1 MPAEIVI
8 TIVLIAI
15 FVLFSGFFS
24 SSEAAFLSL
33 QKTRLTYLVNNNIP
47 GAKRVQDMI
56 NNTDRLLSTILL
68 GNNLVN
74 VAFTALVTALAVS
87 WLGEGAA
94 ALAAATGIGTAVLLI
109 FGEIIPKS
117 IAVKKSEKMA
127 FLYARPLKTVEY
139 SLYPLILFLQWLSR
153 STQTIF
159 GREAADEERVTEG
172 ELRMLID
179 MGRQEGAVEEDEAKL
194 LEQVFNFG
202 DKQIREV
209 MTPRPQIKAITS
221 GTTLEEF
228 LTLFATDSHTRFP
241 VCQDNPENII
251 GTLTTKDIMMSFGR
265 HEIAEDTD
273 ITTLAKQPFFVPET
287 KTIST
292 TFREM
297 QQSRH
302 GLVYAINE
310 FGGLAGLATAKQL
323 LEVLVGDMPDTA
335 EESLPEAD
343 SELYELVGQTLI
355 SEMQSELN
363 LSLPEGD
370 YQTLAGFILATLGHV
385 PESGTTL
392 IQDDMK
398 LIVLQASDT
407 RIELVQVERL
417 SNANIG

>member
-33 QKTRLTYLVNNNIP
+33 QKTRLTYLVNNNVP

-87 WLGEGAA
+87 WLGEGPL

-117 IAVKKSEKMA
+117 IAVKKSEKMT

-153 STQTIF
+153 TTQTIF
-159 GREAADEERVTEG
+159 GREATEEDRVTEG

-221 GTTLEEF
+221 GTTLEDF

-265 HEIAEDTD
+265 HEIAENTD

-335 EESLPEAD
+335 EESLPKAD

-417 SNANIG
+417 PNANIA

>member
-87 WLGEGAA
+87 WLGEGPA

-153 STQTIF
+153 TTQTIF
-159 GREAADEERVTEG
+159 GREATEEDRVTEG

-385 PESGTTL
+385 PETGTTL

-398 LIVLQASDT
+398 LIVIQASDT

-417 SNANIG
+417 SNANIE

>member
-1 MPAEIVI
+1 MV
-8 TIVLIAI
+8 
-15 FVLFSGFFS
+15 S
-24 SSEAAFLSL
+24 SPE
-33 QKTRLTYLVNNNIP
+33 
-47 GAKRVQDMI
+47 
-56 NNTDRLLSTILL
+56 RLLSTILL

-74 VAFTALVTALAVS
+74 VAFTALITALAVQ
-87 WLGEGAA
+87 WLDEGPL
-94 ALAAATGIGTAVLLI
+94 ALTAATVIGTSVLLI

-117 IAVKKSEKMA
+117 IAVKKSEKVS
-127 FLYARPLKTVEY
+127 FLYAKPLKMVEF
-139 SLYPLILFLQWLSR
+139 SLYPVILFLQWLSQA
-153 STQTIF
+153 TQSIF
-159 GREAADEERVTEG
+159 GQDNNDEERVTEG

-179 MGRQEGAVEEDEAKL
+179 MSRQGGAVEESEAKL
-194 LEQVFNFG
+194 LEQVFSFG

-209 MTPRPQIKAITS
+209 MTPRPQIRAIQS
-221 GTTLEEF
+221 GTTLQEF

-241 VCQDNPENII
+241 ICQDNPENII
-251 GTLTTKDIMMSFGR
+251 GTLTTKDVLMSFGR
-265 HEIAEDTD
+265 QEITETSDV
-273 ITTLAKQPFFVPET
+273 TTLSTPPFFVPET

-335 EESLPEAD
+335 EESLPQSD
-343 SELYELVGQTLI
+343 SETYELVGQTLI

-392 IQDDMK
+392 TQADIK
-398 LIVLQASDT
+398 LVVLQSSET

-417 SNANIG
+417 SNASIN

>member
-1 MPAEIVI
+1 MSADII
-8 TIVLIAI
+8 ISLALIAI
-15 FVLFSGFFS
+15 FILFSAFFS

-33 QKTRLTYLVNNNIP
+33 QKTRLSYLVNNNVP

-56 NNTDRLLSTILL
+56 SSPERLLSTILL

-74 VAFTALVTALAVS
+74 VAFTALITALAVQ
-87 WLGEGAA
+87 WLDEGPL
-94 ALAAATGIGTAVLLI
+94 ALTAATVIGTSILLI

-117 IAVKKSEKMA
+117 IAVKKSEKVS
-127 FLYARPLKTVEY
+127 FLYARPLKMVEY
-139 SLYPLILFLQWLSR
+139 SLFPVILFLQWLSR
-153 STQTIF
+153 VTQSIF
-159 GREAADEERVTEG
+159 GQDNNDEERVTEG

-179 MGRQEGAVEEDEAKL
+179 MSRQGGAVEESEAKL
-194 LEQVFNFG
+194 LEQVFSFG

-209 MTPRPQIKAITS
+209 MTPRPQIRAIQS
-221 GTTLEEF
+221 GTTLQEF

-241 VCQDNPENII
+241 ICQDNPENII
-251 GTLTTKDIMMSFGR
+251 GTLTTKDVLMSFGR
-265 HEIAEDTD
+265 QEITETSDV
-273 ITTLAKQPFFVPET
+273 TTLSTPPFFVPET

-335 EESLPEAD
+335 EESLPQSD
-343 SELYELVGQTLI
+343 SEVYELVGQTLI

-363 LSLPEGD
+363 LILPEGD

-385 PESGTTL
+385 PENGTTF
-392 IQDDMK
+392 IQDDIK
-398 LIVLQASDT
+398 LVVLQASDT

-417 SNANIG
+417 PNAVIN

>member
-1 MPAEIVI
+1 MSADII
-8 TIVLIAI
+8 ISLALIAI
-15 FVLFSGFFS
+15 FILFSAFFS

-33 QKTRLTYLVNNNIP
+33 QKTRLSYLVSNNVP
-47 GAKRVQDMI
+47 GAKRVPDMVSSPE
-56 NNTDRLLSTILL
+56 RLLSTILL

-74 VAFTALVTALAVS
+74 VAFTALITALAVQ
-87 WLGEGAA
+87 WLDEGPL
-94 ALAAATGIGTAVLLI
+94 ALTAATVIGTSVLLI

-117 IAVKKSEKMA
+117 IAVKKSEKVS
-127 FLYARPLKTVEY
+127 FLYARPLKMVEY
-139 SLYPLILFLQWLSR
+139 SLFPVILFLQWLSR
-153 STQTIF
+153 VTQSIF
-159 GREAADEERVTEG
+159 GQDNNDEERVTEG

-179 MGRQEGAVEEDEAKL
+179 MSRQGGAVEESEAKL
-194 LEQVFNFG
+194 LEQVFSFG

-209 MTPRPQIKAITS
+209 MTPRPQIRAIQS
-221 GTTLEEF
+221 GTTLQEF

-241 VCQDNPENII
+241 ICQDNPENII
-251 GTLTTKDIMMSFGR
+251 GTLTTKDVLMSFGR
-265 HEIAEDTD
+265 QEITETSDV
-273 ITTLAKQPFFVPET
+273 TTPPFFVPET

-335 EESLPEAD
+335 EESLPQSD
-343 SELYELVGQTLI
+343 SETYELVGQTLI

-392 IQDDMK
+392 IQADIK
-398 LIVLQASDT
+398 LVVLQSSET

-417 SNANIG
+417 SNASIN

>member
-87 WLGEGAA
+87 WLGEGPA

-385 PESGTTL
+385 PENGTTL

-417 SNANIG
+417 SNANIE

>member
-1 MPAEIVI
+1 MPADIVI

-33 QKTRLTYLVNNNIP
+33 QKTRLTYLVTNNIP

-87 WLGEGAA
+87 WLGEGPA

-385 PESGTTL
+385 PETGTTL

-398 LIVLQASDT
+398 LIVIQASDT

-417 SNANIG
+417 SNANIE

>member
-33 QKTRLTYLVNNNIP
+33 QKTRLTYLVNNNVP

-87 WLGEGAA
+87 WLGEGPL

-117 IAVKKSEKMA
+117 IAVKKSEKMT

-153 STQTIF
+153 ATQTIF
-159 GREAADEERVTEG
+159 GREATDEDRVTEG

-209 MTPRPQIKAITS
+209 MTPRPQIKAIQS

-228 LTLFATDSHTRFP
+228 LTLFAADSHTRFP
-241 VCQDNPENII
+241 VCRDHPENII

-335 EESLPEAD
+335 EESLPKAD

-417 SNANIG
+417 PNANIA

>member
-1 MPAEIVI
+1 
-8 TIVLIAI
+8 
-15 FVLFSGFFS
+15 
-24 SSEAAFLSL
+24 
-33 QKTRLTYLVNNNIP
+33 
-47 GAKRVQDMI
+47 
-56 NNTDRLLSTILL
+56 
-68 GNNLVN
+68 
-74 VAFTALVTALAVS
+74 
-87 WLGEGAA
+87 
-94 ALAAATGIGTAVLLI
+94 
-109 FGEIIPKS
+109 
-117 IAVKKSEKMA
+117 
-127 FLYARPLKTVEY
+127 
-139 SLYPLILFLQWLSR
+139 
-153 STQTIF
+153 
-159 GREAADEERVTEG
+159 
-172 ELRMLID
+172 
-179 MGRQEGAVEEDEAKL
+179 
-194 LEQVFNFG
+194 
-202 DKQIREV
+202 
-209 MTPRPQIKAITS
+209 
-221 GTTLEEF
+221 
-228 LTLFATDSHTRFP
+228 
-241 VCQDNPENII
+241 
-251 GTLTTKDIMMSFGR
+251 
-265 HEIAEDTD
+265 IAEDTD

-335 EESLPEAD
+335 EESLPKAD

-417 SNANIG
+417 PNANIA

>member
-74 VAFTALVTALAVS
+74 VAFTALVTALAVN
-87 WLGEGAA
+87 WLGEGPL

-127 FLYARPLKTVEY
+127 FLYAKPLKTVEY

-385 PESGTTL
+385 PENGTTL

-417 SNANIG
+417 SNANIE

>member
-33 QKTRLTYLVNNNIP
+33 QKTRLTYLVNNNVP

-87 WLGEGAA
+87 WLGEGPL
-94 ALAAATGIGTAVLLI
+94 ALTAATGIGTAVLLI

-117 IAVKKSEKMA
+117 IAVKKSEKMT

-153 STQTIF
+153 ATQTIF
-159 GREAADEERVTEG
+159 GREATDEDRVTEG

-209 MTPRPQIKAITS
+209 MTPRPQIKAIQS

-228 LTLFATDSHTRFP
+228 LTLFAADSHTRFP
-241 VCQDNPENII
+241 VCRDHPENII

-335 EESLPEAD
+335 EESLPKAD

-417 SNANIG
+417 PNANIA

>member
-1 MPAEIVI
+1 MPADIVI

-33 QKTRLTYLVNNNIP
+33 QKTRLTYLVNNNVP

-87 WLGEGAA
+87 WLGEGPA

-417 SNANIG
+417 SNANNE

>member
-33 QKTRLTYLVNNNIP
+33 QKTRLTYLVNNNVP
-47 GAKRVQDMI
+47 GAKRIQDMI

-153 STQTIF
+153 ATQTIF
-159 GREAADEERVTEG
+159 GREATEEDRVTEG

-209 MTPRPQIKAITS
+209 MTPRPQIKAIQS

-228 LTLFATDSHTRFP
+228 LTLFAEDSHTRFP

-251 GTLTTKDIMMSFGR
+251 GPLTTKDIMMSFGR
-265 HEIAEDTD
+265 HEIAEYTD

-310 FGGLAGLATAKQL
+310 FGGLAGLDTAKQL

-335 EESLPEAD
+335 DESLPEAD

-417 SNANIG
+417 PNANIA

>member
-87 WLGEGAA
+87 WLGEGPA

-117 IAVKKSEKMA
+117 IAVKKSEKMT

-385 PESGTTL
+385 PENGTTL

-417 SNANIG
+417 SNANNE

>member
-1 MPAEIVI
+1 MPADIVI

-33 QKTRLTYLVNNNIP
+33 QKTRLTYLVTNNIP

-87 WLGEGAA
+87 WLGEGPA

-179 MGRQEGAVEEDEAKL
+179 MGRQEGAVEEDEATL

-385 PESGTTL
+385 PETGTTL

-398 LIVLQASDT
+398 LIVIQASDT

-417 SNANIG
+417 SNANIE

>member
-33 QKTRLTYLVNNNIP
+33 QKTRLTYLVNNNVP

-87 WLGEGAA
+87 WLGEGPL

-153 STQTIF
+153 ATQTIF
-159 GREAADEERVTEG
+159 GREATDEDRVTEG

-209 MTPRPQIKAITS
+209 MTPRPQIKAIQS

-228 LTLFATDSHTRFP
+228 LTLFAADSHTRFP
-241 VCQDNPENII
+241 VCRDHPENII
-251 GTLTTKDIMMSFGR
+251 GTLTAKDIMMSFGR

-335 EESLPEAD
+335 EESLPKAD

-417 SNANIG
+417 PNANIA

>member
-385 PESGTTL
+385 PENGTTL
-392 IQDDMK
+392 IQGDMK

-417 SNANIG
+417 SNANIE

>member
-335 EESLPEAD
+335 EESLPKAD

-417 SNANIG
+417 SNANIE

>member
-1 MPAEIVI
+1 
-8 TIVLIAI
+8 
-15 FVLFSGFFS
+15 
-24 SSEAAFLSL
+24 
-33 QKTRLTYLVNNNIP
+33 
-47 GAKRVQDMI
+47 MI

-87 WLGEGAA
+87 WLGEGPL
-94 ALAAATGIGTAVLLI
+94 ALTAATGIGTAVLLI

-117 IAVKKSEKMA
+117 IAVKKSEKMT

-153 STQTIF
+153 ATQTIF
-159 GREAADEERVTEG
+159 GREATDEDRVTEG

-209 MTPRPQIKAITS
+209 MTPRPQIKAIQS

-228 LTLFATDSHTRFP
+228 LTLFAADSHTRFP
-241 VCQDNPENII
+241 VCQDHPENII

-335 EESLPEAD
+335 EESLPKPD

-363 LSLPEGD
+363 LRLPEGD

-417 SNANIG
+417 PNANIA

>member
-33 QKTRLTYLVNNNIP
+33 QKTRLTYLVNNNVP

-87 WLGEGAA
+87 WLGEGPL

-117 IAVKKSEKMA
+117 IAVKKSEKMT

-153 STQTIF
+153 TTQTIF
-159 GREAADEERVTEG
+159 GREATEEDRVTEG

-221 GTTLEEF
+221 GTTLEDF

-265 HEIAEDTD
+265 HEIAENTD

-335 EESLPEAD
+335 EESLPKAD

-417 SNANIG
+417 PNADIA

>member
-1 MPAEIVI
+1 LPAEIVI

-33 QKTRLTYLVNNNIP
+33 QKTRLTYLVNNNVP

-87 WLGEGAA
+87 WLGEGPL
-94 ALAAATGIGTAVLLI
+94 ALTAATGIGTGILLI

-117 IAVKKSEKMA
+117 IAVKKAEKMS
-127 FLYARPLKTVEY
+127 FLYARPLKIVEF

-153 STQTIF
+153 ATQTIF
-159 GREAADEERVTEG
+159 GRETNDEDRVTEG

-335 EESLPEAD
+335 EESLPKAD

-417 SNANIG
+417 PNANIA

>member
-335 EESLPEAD
+335 EESLPKAD

-417 SNANIG
+417 PNANIA